1 MAHQGDVELHSAAQ
15 NEDTGRAADRA
26 EEPRQPL
33 VAHAADR
40 RRREHLPD
48 EVGRRDR
55 GATRQPVTDRHED
68 VGDIDPDRGDRD
80 VLRMGQRRVAPLVDE
95 RDVDLPEATASIPSG
110 GSRLDQA
117 QPKVMAVGGDERQG
131 GRHQSPYRRR
141 ERRQP
146 KPATDHRPGVQI
158 RLDLLHPVEQVGAL
172 VGQALAVSVRGRRAR
187 TAPAGPPRSA
197 APAFLICCGSRR
209 RETRTS
215 PRPRPNRATAPPG
228 ATAAPRDQSCSDATS

>member
-1 MAHQGDVELHSAAQ
+1 MAHQGEGSELHSAAQ
-15 NEDTGRAADRA
+15 NETRGGRHRA

-110 GSRLDQA
+110 GSSSTRLSRRSWPSAAMSDRVGA
-117 QPKVMAVGGDERQG
+117 TSPLTAV
-131 GRHQSPYRRR
+131 S
-141 ERRQP
+141 RRQP
-146 KPATDHRPGVQI
+146 KPAADHRPGGVQI

-172 VGQALAVSVRGRRAR
+172 VGQALAVVGERTPRPYRSSRA
-187 TAPAGPPRSA
+187 ARSA
-197 APAFLICCGSRR
+197 APAS
-209 RETRTS
+209 
-215 PRPRPNRATAPPG
+215 
-228 ATAAPRDQSCSDATS
+228 